1 MDKNANRKIG
11 AVGVMRTKAELL
23 ARGFDVAEPEVD
35 CGVDVVA
42 WDSELCVSRIQVKT
56 TSNYCK
62 KTGGA
67 RFQTSRMCWKTKRRD
82 GYGASDVEF
91 VVCYCMPANAFWVL
105 PVSEVI
111 GKVTLYL
118 HEGDDH
124 SEKWERISSNKAR
137 ILGDKFKSIKQL
149 VDTNR
154 WLESQFEHAKARIDS
169 LKKEIKH
176 SDEREYNLY
185 YWLTRY
191 SGYKR
196 RTIEQ
201 IARTGSRFNEE
212 EWRAYYAANE
222 ERLDRDYSKF
232 MIRGYEIARN
242 ACIEETNPADGA
254 QRDSATGVLSV
265 STT

>member
-1 MDKNANRKIG
+1 MDKNNNRKIG
-11 AVGVMRTKAELL
+11 AIGVIRTKAELI

-42 WDSELCVSRIQVKT
+42 WDSELSVSRIQVKT

-67 RFQTSRMCWKTKRRD
+67 RFQTSRMIWKTRKRD
-82 GYGASDVEF
+82 GYAASDVEF
-91 VVCYCMPANAFWVL
+91 VICYCMPANTFWIL

-118 HEGDDH
+118 NKGDEH
-124 SEKWERISSNKAR
+124 SERWERLSSNKSK
-137 ILGDKFKSIKQL
+137 ILGDKFKSLKQL
-149 VDTNR
+149 VETNR
-154 WLESQFEHAKARIDS
+154 LLEAQFVDLNSKIDA
-169 LKKEIKH
+169 LKKEIKS

-191 SGYKR
+191 SGYNR

-201 IARTGSRFNEE
+201 IARTGSKFDES

-222 ERLDRDYSKF
+222 ERLDKDYSKF
-232 MIRGYEIARN
+232 MIQGDQITRN
-242 ACIEETNPADGA
+242 ACFK
-254 QRDSATGVLSV
+254 
-265 STT
+265 